1 MPDKGFVTEVKMYE
15 VVLFLHLLGAT
26 IWTGGHLV
34 LACTILPFALRNND
48 IEFIS
53 RFERSYE
60 KIGIPA
66 LLLQIFSGIY
76 LAFNLLPDISQWFN
90 FSNPVSRLISYKLII
105 LGCTFLLAIDARLR
119 VIPNL
124 STQNLRALAYHI
136 IPVTLLS
143 VLFVYVGISFRT
155 GWLY

>member
-1 MPDKGFVTEVKMYE
+1 MYN

-34 LACTILPFALRNND
+34 LACTILPSALRNKD
-48 IEFIS
+48 VEFIS
-53 RFERSYE
+53 RFESSYE

-66 LLLQIFSGIY
+66 LLVQILSGLY
-76 LAFNLLPDISQWFN
+76 LAFNLLPNVIQWFN
-90 FSNPVSRLISYKLII
+90 FSNPISRIISYKLII
-105 LGCTFLLAIDARLR
+105 LGLTFLLAVDARLR

-124 STQNLRALAYHI
+124 SPQNLKTLAYHI

-143 VLFVYVGISFRT
+143 VLFVYIGISFRT

>member
-1 MPDKGFVTEVKMYE
+1 MYNI
-15 VVLFLHLLGAT
+15 VLFFHLLGAT

-34 LACTILPFALRNND
+34 LAFTILPTALRNND

-53 RFERSYE
+53 RFESSYE

-66 LLLQIFSGIY
+66 LFVQILSGLY
-76 LAFNLLPDISQWFN
+76 LALNLLPDVSQWFN
-90 FSNPVSRLISYKLII
+90 FSNPISRIISYKLII
-105 LGCTFLLAIDARLR
+105 LGFTFILAIDARLR
-119 VIPNL
+119 IIPNL
-124 STQNLRALAYHI
+124 SPQNLKTLAYHI

>member
-1 MPDKGFVTEVKMYE
+1 MYD

-34 LACTILPFALRNND
+34 LACTILPSALKNND

-53 RFERSYE
+53 KFEGYYE

-66 LLLQIFSGIY
+66 LVIQILSGLY
-76 LAFNLLPDISQWFN
+76 MAYTLLPNLSQWFD
-90 FSNPVSRLISYKLII
+90 FSNPLSRLISFKLI
-105 LGCTFLLAIDARLR
+105 LLAGTFLLAIDARLR

-124 STQNLRALAYHI
+124 SPKNLRSLAYHI
-136 IPVTLLS
+136 IPVTLIS
-143 VLFVYVGISFRT
+143 VLFVYVGFSFRT

>member
-1 MPDKGFVTEVKMYE
+1 MYE
-15 VVLFLHLLGAT
+15 VVLFLHFLGAT

-34 LACTILPFALRNND
+34 LACTILPSALRSQD

-53 RFERSYE
+53 RFESSYE

-66 LLLQIFSGIY
+66 LLVQIISGIY

-119 VIPNL
+119 IIPNL
-124 STQNLRALAYHI
+124 SSRNLKALAYHI